1 MRIAVYDDSSEDALS
16 LQEKLKGQEV
26 RIYSSAT
33 MLLEDLRE
41 RGESYDLY
49 LLDIFIEGSIDGIEL
64 AKKLRKIDKNAVI
77 CFVSVSDAFYRE
89 AFDLYAVQYLL
100 KPVQEYDL
108 SQLLG
113 RVSGGLTKDK
123 GQSLCFKWRGQSG
136 SIPYKDILYISSRE
150 HTISIYCTDG
160 TVQACKGKLSEMA
173 QQICGGIFL
182 RCHQSFIVNIYQA
195 DSLSGKDLVICGQR
209 IPISRRY
216 YAQVKKRYQEILF
229 EEVN

>member
-123 GQSLCFKWRGQSG
+123 GQSLCFKWRGQS
-136 SIPYKDILYISSRE
+136 
-150 HTISIYCTDG
+150 
-160 TVQACKGKLSEMA
+160 LSL
-173 QQICGGIFL
+173 IHI
-182 RCHQSFIVNIYQA
+182 
-195 DSLSGKDLVICGQR
+195 
-209 IPISRRY
+209 
-216 YAQVKKRYQEILF
+216 
-229 EEVN
+229 